1 MAMGSSFFMDFS
13 LKTGDY
19 VISVCHING
28 FGSGARGGGVGV
40 HAHYELRGDYDS
52 ADVATIKTR
61 IHEEVEELRAD
72 PANQVEPV
80 RLIGETDAA
89 AAVK

>member
-1 MAMGSSFFMDFS
+1 MREVFDSDLVLAAVA
-13 LKTGDY
+13 LE
-19 VISVCHING
+19 
-28 FGSGARGGGVGV
+28 
-40 HAHYELRGDYDS
+40 HAHYELRSDS
-52 ADVATIKTR
+52 DSTDVATIKTR

-80 RLIGETDAA
+80 RLIWETDAA